1 MRQTVPFMTTY
12 KLIQRLM
19 QNNLQIDCICNE
31 ENTYMSIDD
40 LQNANNYEEIKKISN
55 KKHVMVKMTIL

>member
-1 MRQTVPFMTTY
+1 MRQTVRQTVPFMTTY

-40 LQNANNYEEIKKISN
+40 LQNANNYEEIKK
-55 KKHVMVKMTIL
+55 